1 MEAHVKIEKSIVV
14 RINGT
19 PFRPKLITYDN
30 GQECIALSATH
41 YPLVAAVASV
51 AGVSLKAKMSP
62 RPSLTN
68 VSGYIKVKHARNEAQ
83 AASLVSTPTPKA
95 VFGEP
100 TDGLPTPRKRQKR
113 TAQEIAYQRVEP
125 QLFDVTIPNGDT
137 VSMQRPVKQTD
148 ELVIPLDEG
157 TIKTIVTFIVE
168 DGVTIDTLT
177 SKRDYAASGV
187 PGTWKTGPYFYNKD
201 GGKHVSKVGVCGD
214 GDDEDSQLDVE
225 DEDVVGEDSLP
236 DACDEDSDRDS
247 SGEEGAEHRDD
258 ENDADEHP
266 LNALSPGMSEQTEG

>member
-1 MEAHVKIEKSIVV
+1 MVARVEIEKSIVI
-14 RINGT
+14 RIDGT
-19 PFRPKLITYDN
+19 PFKPKLITYDN

-51 AGVSLKAKMSP
+51 AGVNLKAKMSP

-68 VSGYIKVKHARNEAQ
+68 VSGYIKVKQARNEAQ
-83 AASLVSTPTPKA
+83 AASLVRTPTPKKL
-95 VFGEP
+95 FGEP
-100 TDGLPTPRKRQKR
+100 TNGLPPPIKRRR
-113 TAQEIAYQRVEP
+113 TAQEIASQRVEP
-125 QLFDVTIPNGDT
+125 QLFDVTLPNGDT

-148 ELVIPLDEG
+148 ELIIPLDEG
-157 TIKTIVTFIVE
+157 TIKAIVTFIVE

-177 SKRDYAASGV
+177 MKNAYAASGV

-214 GDDEDSQLDVE
+214 GSDEDSQLDVE
-225 DEDVVGEDSLP
+225 DEDVVGGDSLP
-236 DACDEDSDRDS
+236 DACDDDCDRDS

-266 LNALSPGMSEQTEG
+266 LNALSPGMSEHTTE